1 VDQANSLL
9 PDLVTLWIGNND
21 VLGAA
26 TSGVALEGVTLT
38 PAAAFQAKYGAVI
51 DGLSGA
57 SRTLVVLNI
66 PDVAAIAFTTT
77 VPTFIVN
84 PANGAQIPLLGP
96 GNAAFPCPSADPCP
110 FPAGTLLTLPAASMI
125 RSGIGVP
132 ADAGGTGLALPDGS
146 FTPPA
151 SLTAGVILYPDEVA
165 AIQARTDE
173 LNEIIAAEASGAGA
187 ILVDAN
193 AIFDRIRAE
202 GYEIGGL
209 TLTASLLTGG
219 IFSADGIHPSN
230 IAHAIVADEIIQAVN
245 AAEGTDIE
253 RPNLSEVLFAAD
265 VPAPVP
271 AGGSL
276 GFTSESWRSLLSE
289 FSPVLAGVE
298 VALPSHERPHRATRI
313 IRR

>member
-1 VDQANSLL
+1 
-9 PDLVTLWIGNND
+9 
-21 VLGAA
+21 
-26 TSGVALEGVTLT
+26 
-38 PAAAFQAKYGAVI
+38 
-51 DGLSGA
+51 
-57 SRTLVVLNI
+57 
-66 PDVAAIAFTTT
+66 
-77 VPTFIVN
+77 
-84 PANGAQIPLLGP
+84 
-96 GNAAFPCPSADPCP
+96 
-110 FPAGTLLTLPAASMI
+110 
-125 RSGIGVP
+125 
-132 ADAGGTGLALPDGS
+132 
-146 FTPPA
+146 
-151 SLTAGVILYPDEVA
+151 VILYPDEVA